1 MQMVSLSAIHI
12 KHASPVP
19 ILKVVD
25 NDMLI
30 MHIHILVF
38 TTYIESYQYTSRTVF
53 VGFSNENILTHT
65 FSQSTK

>member
-1 MQMVSLSAIHI
+1 MQMVSLSAIQI

-30 MHIHILVF
+30 MHIHILV
-38 TTYIESYQYTSRTVF
+38 ILESYQYTSRTVF
-53 VGFSNENILTHT
+53 VGFSNENILAHT